1 MFGASTPLAKPLAG
15 VLPPLLLA
23 GLLYLGSG
31 LGLAALWM
39 LRHLKQL
46 PNATTDYGYLTRA
59 DLPWFFGAVLSG
71 GAVGPF
77 LLMLGLNTT
86 PSATASLM
94 LNLEGVFTAG
104 LAWFV
109 FKENYD
115 RRIVLGMALIVLA
128 SLCLTFQP
136 ITEIGQLWG
145 LLAITGACLC
155 WAVDNNLT
163 RKVSANDP
171 VQIACIKGL
180 LAGALN
186 VTIALSTGAK
196 LPAVHSV
203 LPALGVGFLGYGVS
217 LVCFVMALRHLGT
230 ARTGAYFSLAPF
242 VGALASL
249 IFLSEQPSLFFWLAF
264 ALMSAG
270 IVLHLTEKHEHL
282 HEHEALIHTHAH
294 VHDEH
299 HQHVHDFAWDG
310 SEPHSHEHTHAPL
323 LHSHPHYPDIHHRHE
338 H

>member
-1 MFGASTPLAKPLAG
+1 MS
-15 VLPPLLLA
+15 PLLLA

-31 LGLAALWM
+31 LGLAAWWV
-39 LRHLKQL
+39 LRHLRR
-46 PNATTDYGYLTRA
+46 TTDVTVDHGYLTRA
-59 DLPWFFGAVLSG
+59 DMPWFLGAVLSG

-77 LLMLGLNTT
+77 LLMLGLDVT
-86 PSATASLM
+86 PSTTASLM
-94 LNLEGVFTAG
+94 LNLEGVFTAS

-115 RRIVLGMALIVLA
+115 RRIVLGMALIVVA

-136 ITEIGQLWG
+136 ITEAGQLWG
-145 LLAITGACLC
+145 LLAIAGACLC

-163 RKVSANDP
+163 RKVSASDP
-171 VQIACIKGL
+171 IQIACIKGL
-180 LAGALN
+180 FAGTLN
-186 VTIALSTGAK
+186 VTLAFSMGAK
-196 LPAVHSV
+196 LPPLQAT

-217 LVCFVMALRHLGT
+217 LVCFVLALRHLGT

-270 IVLHLTEKHEHL
+270 IALHLTEKHEHP
-282 HEHEALIHTHAH
+282 HEHERLLHAHAH

-299 HQHVHDFAWDG
+299 HQHVHDFDWDG
-310 SEPHSHEHTHAPL
+310 TEPHSHEHSHLPL
-323 LHSHPHYPDIHHRHE
+323 RHSHVHYPDIHHRHE